1 MNPVFINTGNTPF
14 DFSDV
19 DYSHYNLGAE
29 LRACDSPNV
38 VLSKDTSSTHEKVIE
53 SVSFILRTLK
63 GNLLVSNT
71 NSNKVV
77 FEVKAHNKLP
87 EGITLNDF
95 MLFSAKE
102 FLTSIIYPN
111 YDIKDIA
118 INAIPIPF
126 GVIKRADNTHEAL
139 FQIVV
144 NHSVLTEPNKGYAY
158 VPVSDFKND
167 KDFHKIYQQFKF
179 TKEE

>member
-14 DFSDV
+14 DLSDV

-144 NHSVLTEPNKGYAY
+144 NDEVLKNLNEGFSY
-158 VPVSDFKND
+158 VPV
-167 KDFHKIYQQFKF
+167 KDLEDNEEFNKILPQFKY